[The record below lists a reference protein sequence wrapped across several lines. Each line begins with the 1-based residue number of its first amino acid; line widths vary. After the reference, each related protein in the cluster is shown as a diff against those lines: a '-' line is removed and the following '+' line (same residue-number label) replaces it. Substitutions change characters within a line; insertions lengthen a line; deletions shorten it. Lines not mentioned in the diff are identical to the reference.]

1 MGPRDG
7 VLLENVKEDAWIQ
20 DKRELVNMLVFGEI
34 LLQIALKNVDGE
46 KKGQTK
52 RKGEE
57 GENSF
62 KSKQKL

>member
-7 VLLENVKEDAWIQ
+7 VLLENVKEDAWTQ

-34 LLQIALKNVDGE
+34 LLQIALKNVDRE
-46 KKGQTK
+46 KKRQTK

-57 GENSF
+57 GE
-62 KSKQKL
+62 SKF